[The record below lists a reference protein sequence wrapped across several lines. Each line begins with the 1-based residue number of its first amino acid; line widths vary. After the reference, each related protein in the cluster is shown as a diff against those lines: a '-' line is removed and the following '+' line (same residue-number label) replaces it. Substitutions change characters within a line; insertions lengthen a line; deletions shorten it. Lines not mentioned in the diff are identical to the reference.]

1 MIRRLIRLART
12 LVLVVVVVIVT
23 VLAVRI
29 VDTLRGPELEPWH
42 TVVPPELD
50 AAELDRTDW
59 AGWLAAEDKAFAA
72 VRSEVTE
79 ALPAADRVPY
89 NRYFDGSPIY
99 TPALTH
105 DWNRSYELLPKGE
118 IKGAAVFIH
127 GLTDSPY
134 SLRHVAELYR
144 DRGFVAVGLRV
155 PGHGTVPGGLT
166 EGTWQDWL
174 AATRLAMREAA
185 RQAGPGK
192 PLHILG
198 YSNGGALAL
207 LYALEAQKDPAR
219 PQPAEVVLFSPMVGV
234 TEFARFAGLA
244 GLPAFLPAFARTA
257 WLNILPEFNPFKYNS
272 FPVNAARQSYL
283 LTQALQSEL
292 RAQDGGGTLR
302 GFPPVLT
309 FQSVLDQTVLTS
321 AIVSSLHG
329 VLSGGN
335 SELVLYDINRNA
347 AVDAAELFRPRTLEA
362 TGRVLPPAPRPFR
375 TTLITNVSRDSAAVE
390 ARTTEA
396 GSTQETR
403 TPIGASY
410 PRGVYSLSHIAVPF
424 PLWDGLYGLY
434 PAGTPDED
442 FGIEIGNVA
451 ARGERGAL
459 VVDKDF
465 LMRMSSNPFYDDMMA
480 RIAARLPPAQ

>member
-1 MIRRLIRLART
+1 MTRRLIRLVRT
-12 LVLVVVVVIVT
+12 LILIVAVVFVT

-29 VDTLRGPELEPWH
+29 VDSLRGPALEPWH

-50 AAELDRTDW
+50 KAELDKADW
-59 AGWLAAEDKAFAA
+59 AAYLAAEDRAFEV
-72 VRSEVTE
+72 VRRDVTE
-79 ALPAADRVPY
+79 TLPAGERVPY
-89 NRYFDGSPIY
+89 NRYFSGSPIY
-99 TPALTH
+99 APAMKH
-105 DWNRSYELLPKGE
+105 DWNRSYELKPDGPV
-118 IKGAAVFIH
+118 KGAAVFIH

-144 DRGFVAVGLRV
+144 QHGFVAVGLRV

-166 EGTWQDWL
+166 EGDWQDWL

-185 RQAGPGK
+185 KQAGPGN
-192 PLHILG
+192 PVHILG

-207 LYALEAQKDPAR
+207 LYTLDALKDPAQ
-219 PQPAEVVLFSPMVGV
+219 PQPAQVVLFSPMVGV
-234 TEFARFAGLA
+234 TEFARFAGIA
-244 GLPAFLPAFARTA
+244 GLPALLPAFAKTA

-283 LTQALQSEL
+283 LTQAVQEAL
-292 RAQDGGGTLR
+292 RAQSNSGSIGR
-302 GFPPVLT
+302 FPPVLT
-309 FQSVLDQTVLTS
+309 FQSVLDHTVLTS
-321 AIVSSLHG
+321 AVISSLHG

-347 AVDAAELFRPRTLEA
+347 AVDAAELFTPRTLAA
-362 TGRVLPPAPRPFR
+362 TNRLLPPAPRPFR
-375 TTLITNVSRDSAAVE
+375 ATVITNISRDSAAVE
-390 ARTTEA
+390 ARTTPA
-396 GSTQETR
+396 GSSEETR
-403 TPIGASY
+403 TPLGALY

-442 FGIEIGNVA
+442 FGIEIGAVA

-459 VVDKDF
+459 LVDKDF
-465 LMRMSSNPFYDDMMA
+465 LMRMASNPFYDDMMA
-480 RIAARLPPAQ
+480 RIAARLPPAP